1 MEIVSLQ
8 QAVNDICNG
17 EHYWR
22 KIFDVIKPGDVL
34 TVEDFK
40 FQLHQIGLRL
50 SEKQFMQLVKKIDE
64 DGDGAISYDEFTD
77 FFACEQGNL
86 HLQSLTTESELAR
99 SVWDKIDVDKNGHL
113 DIDEVGVLM
122 KRLNHGK
129 KVKKKELQR
138 LFNEID
144 VDGDGTLFSDCN
156 HLCHVCCV
164 SPRFCVTMLPAS
176 RGCAG
181 EINYQEF
188 SEWWHVQHEEEVGNT
203 AKFTKQ
209 ADFMRNVWED
219 ADVDGNGQLCRE
231 ELRSL
236 FDKMGRKLS
245 EKKFNK
251 AFKKMDADKSG
262 WIDYSEFVGWWHDQS
277 EADFQNFRHFEEYTD
292 DAEETKNALERKGK
306 QLEELTKQMLEE
318 MVPDVPD
325 AGAAVGAAGAAGA
338 AAVLSLGITIPS
350 LDFQTDAI
358 MDTFV
363 AFQEK
368 LSKMQGEVGEKAAD
382 IGITADMS
390 LEEKLRAF
398 SQLLQ
403 VQVIQLARD
412 KIVPVIDK
420 AVEKAELPGR
430 LIVKKVKALVYELAE
445 KEVRKFTHDL
455 CKSSFDKAME
465 SVSIPGC
472 DSNIE
477 DFEFDV
483 DCDMCG
489 YLV

>member
-1 MEIVSLQ
+1 M
-8 QAVNDICNG
+8 
-17 EHYWR
+17 
-22 KIFDVIKPGDVL
+22 
-34 TVEDFK
+34 
-40 FQLHQIGLRL
+40 
-50 SEKQFMQLVKKIDE
+50 
-64 DGDGAISYDEFTD
+64 
-77 FFACEQGNL
+77 
-86 HLQSLTTESELAR
+86 
-99 SVWDKIDVDKNGHL
+99 
-113 DIDEVGVLM
+113 
-122 KRLNHGK
+122 
-129 KVKKKELQR
+129 
-138 LFNEID
+138 
-144 VDGDGTLFSDCN
+144 
-156 HLCHVCCV
+156 
-164 SPRFCVTMLPAS
+164 
-176 RGCAG
+176 
-181 EINYQEF
+181 
-188 SEWWHVQHEEEVGNT
+188 QHEEEVGN
-203 AKFTKQ
+203 AAEFTKQ

-262 WIDYSEFVGWWHDQS
+262 WIDYSEFVEWWHDQS
-277 EADFQNFRHFEEYTD
+277 EADYQNFRHFEEYTD
-292 DAEETKNALERKGK
+292 DAEDTKNALERKGK
-306 QLEELTKQMLEE
+306 ELEELTKQMLEE

-325 AGAAVGAAGAAGA
+325 AGAAAGAAGAAGA

-358 MDTFV
+358 MDTFA

-368 LSKMQGEVGEKAAD
+368 LSKMQGEVGEKAAE

-390 LEEKLRAF
+390 LEEKLRTF

-412 KIVPVIDK
+412 KIVPVINK

-430 LIVKKVKALVYELAE
+430 LIVKKVKSLVYELAE

-455 CKSSFDKAME
+455 CNSSFVNAME

-477 DFEFDV
+477 AFEFDV

-489 YLV
+489 YLA